1 MKNAAAIA
9 LILCCASRV
18 VERARGAERAGVA
31 ARGETIE
38 DPAVAREQAPDD
50 AQDLI
55 FMGPLRPVW
64 MRLRVTI
71 DGKPFRVIWRA
82 NVDRLFSEA
91 DANGDDLVDLVPA
104 KAAEAEAGKGSA
116 DAAKAKQEEPS
127 DDEPADVA
135 KPAAANQPP
144 ADTVERL
151 ALAAAVY
158 LGQEVGQA
166 RAGLA
171 ELAQQHEGKLS
182 RQAFTDYFQRAA
194 PPFTVAV
201 GLGRTTAGQA
211 LFPLLDV
218 NGDRQL
224 TAEELSAAEEKLRIR
239 DFNDDESLTQGE
251 LADAPNASLAAAAET
266 ADAGR
271 TDRLPTAGPIVLV
284 SADADPAA
292 ICETIVARY
301 DRDGDGAV
309 STSGERPEAL
319 PTAEQFER
327 LHAPAG
333 EAIGGAH
340 WTRFLQGMPDVDF
353 KVELGAVTSSS
364 RASPFRRLR
373 PKADDA
379 AAGPARLKKLADG
392 SWEVAL
398 DDAGIALRRN
408 NRDPSKNADN
418 GPRLRNFD
426 ADNNGYLER
435 SELAGMPELA
445 ADFDTIDSD
454 GDGKIFGTELTA
466 YTDRQN
472 RAASARL
479 LLEVFDQG
487 QELFSQLDV
496 NHDYRLS
503 IRELLSATDC
513 LGRIDADRDGR
524 LSPNEIPQQLRL
536 DLSRN
541 TAVAAQAARRT
552 INRDDRGRAATK
564 QGPTWFQKMD
574 RNDDGVV
581 SPREFL
587 GPAAIFSQ
595 LDTDGNRVLDAKE
608 AAAGGKK

>member
-1 MKNAAAIA
+1 MKNSAAII
-9 LILCCASRV
+9 LIACCAWV
-18 VERARGAERAGVA
+18 MHERARGAERAAVGSENL
-31 ARGETIE
+31 ARPGEGLG
-38 DPAVAREQAPDD
+38 AAPDD

-82 NVDRLFSEA
+82 NVDRLFTEA
-91 DANGDDLVDLVPA
+91 DANGDDVVNLAPA
-104 KAAEAEAGKGSA
+104 APIANAAPDPVKDEKDKADG
-116 DAAKAKQEEPS
+116 
-127 DDEPADVA
+127 DEPAEAA

-144 ADTVERL
+144 PDSVEHL
-151 ALAAAVY
+151 ALTAAVY
-158 LGQEVGQA
+158 LGQEVAQA
-166 RAGLA
+166 RTGLA
-171 ELAQQHEGKLS
+171 QLAEQHHGKLS
-182 RQAFTDYFQRAA
+182 RQAFTEYFERVA

-211 LFPLLDV
+211 LFPLLDA

-224 TAEELSAAEEKLRIR
+224 TAEELSAAEVKLRIR
-239 DFNDDESLTQGE
+239 DFNDDESLTQSE

-266 ADAGR
+266 ADANR
-271 TDRLPTAGPIVLV
+271 SDRLPTAGPMVLI
-284 SADADPAA
+284 SPDADPAA
-292 ICETIVARY
+292 VCETIVARY
-301 DRDGDGAV
+301 DRNGDGAV

-333 EAIGGAH
+333 DAIVADH
-340 WTRFLQGMPDVDF
+340 WGRFLAGTPDVDF
-353 KVELGAVTSSS
+353 KVELGTVTSSS

-379 AAGPARLKKLADG
+379 PATPSRLKKLADG
-392 SWEVAL
+392 SWEVNL
-398 DDAGIALRRN
+398 DDAGISLRRN

-435 SELAGMPELA
+435 SELAGVPDLA
-445 ADFDTIDSD
+445 TDFDTIDAD

-503 IRELLSATDC
+503 MRELLSATDC
-513 LGRIDADRDGR
+513 LGRIDADCDGR

-552 INRDDRGRAATK
+552 LNRDDRTRAATK
-564 QGPTWFQKMD
+564 QGPSWFQKMD

-587 GPAAIFSQ
+587 GPATVFSQ
-595 LDTDGNRVLDAKE
+595 LDTDANRVLDAQE
-608 AAAGGKK
+608 ASAGEQADKK